1 MRRSSR
7 SRRPNLFPEDSEDDD
22 DGNDHV
28 FDSRTKQTMNANFA
42 AIRSNGITASLNY
55 LAKAASTIATTKATA
70 TATANENENEN
81 ENGNEN
87 ENENGILLS
96 RTPTEEHLVSPAQ
109 LLMSTS
115 KSFGLRLLSKIALP
129 TSLPTSPSSP
139 SSSSSSSST
148 ALPTSLPTSP
158 SSSSSSSS
166 SSSNAMQH
174 RHHAKLTNDNDNDD
188 DDDDDD
194 VHSDLTYE
202 EEVNQLKQDNVF
214 NQNLSSDE
222 GK

>member
-139 SSSSSSSST
+139 SSSSSSSS
-148 ALPTSLPTSP
+148 
-158 SSSSSSSS
+158 
-166 SSSNAMQH
+166 NAMQH

>member
-1 MRRSSR
+1 MRRSVR
-7 SRRPNLFPEDSEDDD
+7 SRTIFPEDSEDEDD
-22 DGNDHV
+22 DDANV

-55 LAKAASTIATTKATA
+55 LNEVASTMATTKATA
-70 TATANENENEN
+70 TATATANVNVNVNGKGKGKGNGNENENES
-81 ENGNEN
+81 

-96 RTPTEEHLVSPAQ
+96 RTPTEERLVSPAQ

-115 KSFGLRLLSKIALP
+115 KSFGLRLLSKIAVP
-129 TSLPTSPSSP
+129 TSLPTSP
-139 SSSSSSSST
+139 
-148 ALPTSLPTSP
+148 
-158 SSSSSSSS
+158 SSSSS

-174 RHHAKLTNDNDNDD
+174 RHHAKLTNNNNNNNNDD
-188 DDDDDD
+188 DDDN

-222 GK
+222 GKYSKRTLFRKM